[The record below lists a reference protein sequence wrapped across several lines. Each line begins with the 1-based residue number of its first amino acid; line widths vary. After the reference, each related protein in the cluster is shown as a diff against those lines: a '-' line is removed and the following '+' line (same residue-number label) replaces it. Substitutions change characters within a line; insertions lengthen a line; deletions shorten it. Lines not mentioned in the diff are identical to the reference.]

1 MEGNSKG
8 TNINCIVI
16 TGPSASGK
24 STLAKHIASI
34 VGRNRCLVI
43 CQDDYYK
50 DWSRLPFRERSKIN
64 FDHPGSFDFR
74 LLQKHLRALK
84 KGRKIK
90 KPIYSFKKHMRLT
103 KRYTLS
109 AKRYIIIEGLMPLLN
124 NELRRLSDCKWVAIH
139 DGARP
144 LVTNRLIT
152 DGLKAAQHS
161 GAAVPAIPV
170 KDTIKDADKGAFIQK
185 TLPRERLWAAQTP
198 QIFRFDI
205 INEAY
210 AKISSDVT
218 DDASMVEALGYKV
231 KIFPGSTTNIKVTT
245 PEDLIIAEAILSNNI
260 LS

>member
-1 MEGNSKG
+1 MGKVG
-8 TNINCIVI
+8 VVIVAAGI
-16 TGPSASGK
+16 SRRMGGAEKIFADLSGK
-24 STLAKHIASI
+24 PLITYSI
-34 VGRNRCLVI
+34 DIFQSSDKIDQIVLVLHQQNQERGRQLV
-43 CQDDYYK
+43 
-50 DWSRLPFRERSKIN
+50 RERSWSKVS
-64 FDHPGSFDFR
+64 DVCAGGQRRQDSV
-74 LLQKHLRALK
+74 K
-84 KGRKIK
+84 
-90 KPIYSFKKHMRLT
+90 
-103 KRYTLS
+103 
-109 AKRYIIIEGLMPLLN
+109 EG
-124 NELRRLSDCKWVAIH
+124 LRRLSDCKWVAIH

-170 KDTIKDADKGAFIQK
+170 KDTIKDSDKEAFIQK

-210 AKISSDVT
+210 AKISGDVT